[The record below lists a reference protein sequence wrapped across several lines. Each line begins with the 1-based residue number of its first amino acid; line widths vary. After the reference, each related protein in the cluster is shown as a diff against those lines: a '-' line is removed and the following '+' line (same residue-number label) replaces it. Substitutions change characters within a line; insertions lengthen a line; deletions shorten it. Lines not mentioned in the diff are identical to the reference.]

1 MRDEGD
7 SPTVRART
15 LAAGAAIAAAV
26 ALLASPGAGAQSVS
40 ELNSKIASARSQVDQ
55 IGAEIQAKTQ
65 QLAAARQQAAAAAA
79 REAEL
84 TTLLAQGQEREA
96 ELQAKVDS
104 TRARL
109 AATEAQLR
117 RALRALAARLVAIY
131 EGNSPDPTE
140 LLLSSHGFQDLANRA
155 EMLGRIQRADDAL
168 AERVRILKREVAAQ
182 LAAANAAHAQAV
194 AYDQRIAAAREQ
206 ISAVRANAEAQ
217 AAALDS
223 ARQQEQSALAGLQ
236 SQVSSWQQQVE
247 QAQQVSAQQAQQ
259 TVSNWLG
266 QWAIPEAIVMCESGG
281 NFQAVNPSSGAGG
294 AYQIMP
300 STWRM
305 YGQSGLPQNAS
316 PSLQS
321 QVASQI
327 WRDSG
332 PSAWAC
338 AGR

>member
-1 MRDEGD
+1 MRSEGD
-7 SPTVRART
+7 SPTFSVRA
-15 LAAGAAIAAAV
+15 LASGVAIAASI
-26 ALLASPGAGAQSVS
+26 ALLGAGGAGAQSIS

-55 IGAEIQAKTQ
+55 IGAEIQAKTE
-65 QLAAARQQAAAAAA
+65 QLAAARRQAAAAAA

-84 TTLLAQGQEREA
+84 TGLLARGEEREA
-96 ELQAKVDS
+96 ELQAKVER

-109 AATEAQLR
+109 EATRARLR
-117 RALRALAARLVAIY
+117 RSLRALADRLVAIY

-140 LLLSSHGFQDLANRA
+140 LLLSSHGFDDLANRA
-155 EMLGRIQRADDAL
+155 ELLGRIQRADDAL
-168 AERVRILKREVAAQ
+168 AERVRVLKREVAAQ

-194 AYDQRIAAAREQ
+194 AYDRRIAAARDQ
-206 ISAVRANAEAQ
+206 IAAVRANAVAQ
-217 AAALDS
+217 AAALDA

-236 SQVSSWQQQVE
+236 SQVSTWQQQVE
-247 QAQQVSAQQAQQ
+247 QARQVSAQQAQQ

-281 NFQAVNPSSGAGG
+281 NFRAVNPTSGAGG
-294 AYQIMP
+294 AYQILP

-305 YGQSGLPQNAS
+305 YGQSGLPQDAS
-316 PSLQS
+316 ASLQT

-327 WRDSG
+327 WQDSG

-338 AGR
+338 AH